1 MSQTYFSKLDPQEK
15 ESRLVQLANSR
26 GQITVW
32 VKGEKTKSHFK
43 VLEFD
48 KNRLEIL
55 LDTKSNIYLNETV
68 LLCSFELR
76 GMYFFIQVTVKISIL
91 DQVLL
96 EVKETLFKSEKRST
110 YRILTFP
117 IYEIY
122 TQFDLEEAYEG
133 GKVIDLKNRTSQTAL
148 FKNFLK
154 LIETREDPK
163 LNQTV
168 KYRIQ
173 DISVSG
179 LSLHIGQLE
188 AQLFS
193 KDIIYK
199 QVEIQFPD
207 ETIIIPEV
215 KVVYII
221 DYIAGDKNLK
231 KFKVGLTFSNLPSG
245 VDDQLGR
252 KINSLLREID
262 FNKDFE
268 NFSK

>member
-1 MSQTYFSKLDPQEK
+1 MSQTYFSKLEPQEK

-32 VKGEKTKSHFK
+32 VKGEKTKNHFK

-48 KNRLEIL
+48 KNRLEII
-55 LDTKSNIYLNETV
+55 LDTKSNIYPNETV

-76 GMYFFIQVTVKISIL
+76 GMYFFIQVTVKISIV
-91 DQVLL
+91 DQIIL
-96 EVKETLFKSEKRST
+96 EVNETLFKSEKRST

-154 LIETREDPK
+154 LIETREDAK

-188 AQLFS
+188 SQLFS

>member
-32 VKGEKTKSHFK
+32 VKGEKTKNHFK

-48 KNRLEIL
+48 KNRLEIF
-55 LDTKSNIYLNETV
+55 LDTKSNIYPNGTV

-76 GMYFFIQVTVKISIL
+76 GMYFFIQVTVKRSIL

-96 EVKETLFKSEKRST
+96 EVKETLFKSEKRSS

-154 LIETREDPK
+154 LIETREDTK